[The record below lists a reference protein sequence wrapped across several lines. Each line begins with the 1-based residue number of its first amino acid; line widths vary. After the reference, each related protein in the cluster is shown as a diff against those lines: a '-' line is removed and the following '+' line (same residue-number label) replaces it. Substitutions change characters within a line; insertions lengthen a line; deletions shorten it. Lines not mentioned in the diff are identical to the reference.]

1 LDAERDPT
9 GAADP
14 LRRKCSRDLKK
25 AHLLVLCHHWG
36 YKSDLWV
43 QKGSYAKTKRARTAC
58 SAHGAVAA
66 EQQQQ
71 QQQLVQMQSLSCAL
85 APGNRRLP
93 ALIDGQSVA
102 DFVTTHVAA
111 PPRRSAALFS
121 GPAAQEM
128 ATTRREG
135 FFQLASLQEYALMAS
150 FCARLSTAWEV
161 AGRSHRVWSANVM
174 SAAQRSA
181 ADTSCAWQVM
191 PLATCPEP
199 LDGVLQQL
207 DKMLST
213 AERARLVSE
222 ADQNVSHTATV
233 VMREFKDAIHAGIAF
248 LQSTRLLLA
257 QLRATVS
264 FAEYAAAGELV
275 LDLSKCYAAATAE
288 AYTHRHEWSTAAIKD
303 GIQLTSM
310 REQVA
315 DQYLAEWKTMV
326 AMAASAVH

>member
-1 LDAERDPT
+1 M
-9 GAADP
+9 
-14 LRRKCSRDLKK
+14 
-25 AHLLVLCHHWG
+25 
-36 YKSDLWV
+36 WV
-43 QKGSYAKTKRARTAC
+43 QKGSNAKIKRARKAC
-58 SAHGAVAA
+58 SAHGASSGAAAA
-66 EQQQQ
+66 EQQ

-93 ALIDGQSVA
+93 ALIDGESVA
-102 DFVTTHVAA
+102 DFVGTHLAA
-111 PPRRSAALFS
+111 LPRRSAALFS

-135 FFQLASLQEYALMAS
+135 YFQLASLQEYALMES
-150 FCARLSTAWEV
+150 FCATLSTAWEV
-161 AGRSHRVWSANVM
+161 AGRSHRVWTANVM
-174 SAAQRSA
+174 SAAPRSA

-191 PLATCPEP
+191 PLATCQEP
-199 LDGVLQQL
+199 LDSVLQQL
-207 DKMLST
+207 DMILST

-257 QLRATVS
+257 QLRAMAS

-288 AYTHRHEWSTAAIKD
+288 AYTHRREWSTAAIKD
-303 GIQLTSM
+303 GIRLTSM

-315 DQYLAEWKTMV
+315 DQYLAEWNTMV
-326 AMAASAVH
+326 AMATASAVH